1 MTAAEAGGAGG
12 AAGAAGT
19 GGTGRAVGTFGT
31 VGADGASGVGGAAG
45 AGGAPPGVF
54 AVSDLRVTYQGS
66 AGHIDAVRGVSFSVG
81 AGEAVG
87 VVGETGCGKT
97 ATILGALRLLA
108 EPPATVTGDYSV
120 LDGTDLLAATRRQRR
135 EALGRKV
142 GVVFQ
147 DPLTYLN
154 PLIKIGHQ
162 ISEGTRQHLGLGR
175 AAASGRALELLAQ
188 VGVPDPER
196 VADGYPHQLSG
207 GMRQRALI
215 AMALACAPR
224 VLVADEPTTA
234 LDVTVQAQILDVVG
248 EIRRQ
253 RDLALLWVS
262 HDLAVIA
269 QVADRI
275 LVMYAGV
282 VVEDGPSGE
291 VLRQPRHPYAQALV
305 GAIPKVG
312 AGRVRL
318 TTIPGKPPELS
329 QPVTGCPF
337 APRCPARIDRCEEAA
352 PELVPVAAGHR
363 VACWVALEA
372 AS

>member
-1 MTAAEAGGAGG
+1 MGDDMTAVVQA
-12 AAGAAGT
+12 
-19 GGTGRAVGTFGT
+19 
-31 VGADGASGVGGAAG
+31 
-45 AGGAPPGVF
+45 PGVF
-54 AVSDLRVTYQGS
+54 AVSDLRVTYDSPS
-66 AGHIDAVRGVSFSVG
+66 AGRVEAVRGVSFSV
-81 AGEAVG
+81 AEGEAIG

-108 EPPATVTGDYSV
+108 EPPAAVSGQYAA
-120 LDGTDLLAATRRQRR
+120 LDGVNLLAATRRQRR
-135 EALGRKV
+135 DVLGSKV

-154 PLIKIGHQ
+154 PLIKVGAQ
-162 ISEGTRQHLGLGR
+162 VCEGTRRHLGLSR
-175 AAASGRALELLAQ
+175 SAASSRALELLRQ
-188 VGVPDPER
+188 VGVPDPDR

-215 AMALACAPR
+215 AMALSCEPA

-269 QVADRI
+269 QVAERI

-282 VVEDGPSGE
+282 VVEDGPSAE
-291 VLRQPRHPYAQALV
+291 VLRRPRHPYAKALV
-305 GAIPKVG
+305 GAIPKIG
-312 AGRVRL
+312 AERVRL

-329 QPVTGCPF
+329 KPIRGCAF
-337 APRCPARIDRCEEAA
+337 APRCAARIARCEYEA
-352 PELVPVAAGHR
+352 PELVSVSPAHR
-363 VACWVALEA
+363 VSCWVALDEA
-372 AS
+372 S